1 MVLKKL
7 VSGDIKFGETALM
20 RRQIVSTREISVGAI
35 SFGGENWK
43 YAQEIL
49 LATICYV
56 LPTKGF
62 IAKPFLRQNKWFR
75 RKKIGFPRTAYGD
88 ECYFVATNLAI
99 AKYILGQIWISS
111 KKTLVITRFARVPIS
126 SLFSPLLSLALGA
139 LSGWRS
145 HDTVS
150 SARSFSRHSLPGNLS
165 LAISPSVW
173 QRHLS
178 PAHILYVSSL
188 SLR

>member
-43 YAQEIL
+43 CAQEIL

-62 IAKPFLRQNKWFR
+62 VAKPFL
-75 RKKIGFPRTAYGD
+75 
-88 ECYFVATNLAI
+88 
-99 AKYILGQIWISS
+99 
-111 KKTLVITRFARVPIS
+111 
-126 SLFSPLLSLALGA
+126 
-139 LSGWRS
+139 
-145 HDTVS
+145 
-150 SARSFSRHSLPGNLS
+150 
-165 LAISPSVW
+165 
-173 QRHLS
+173 
-178 PAHILYVSSL
+178 
-188 SLR
+188 